1 MYLLNAGS
9 SEGRITPA
17 VSFAIRQLTA
27 FSVIPGM
34 SGAILPRVARPN
46 RSNPPSDAGTPAAV
60 SSCSRRADLLAVRI
74 RNTWSVRSSRR
85 SRPAESASSLDRRV
99 AEAASLREVS
109 ARDASKRASARAWAR
124 SISSA
129 SLGNSLTGFIP
140 LFKRVAMA
148 RVLCQSMHVDVE
160 LIQNQSALLFRQLV
174 GGVPQVMGSIKDLN
188 DRHVYANEGFCAR
201 LGLKASDVQG
211 RTVRELFGDELAD
224 SYLGQDELVLKTGRP
239 LQNHLELIVRA
250 DGQLGWYVT
259 SKSVLRAGSGEAI
272 GIAVLSVDLH
282 SQVNSAHAGL
292 ARVIAAIR
300 DRIHRQWRVAEMA
313 EIAGLSSP
321 SLERLARRTLGL
333 PPQQLLQRLRLE
345 HAVFL
350 ITQTSQS
357 MGDVA
362 AECGFYDQSSFT
374 RQFRKVL
381 GLTPGAYRRVG

>member
-1 MYLLNAGS
+1 M
-9 SEGRITPA
+9 
-17 VSFAIRQLTA
+17 
-27 FSVIPGM
+27 
-34 SGAILPRVARPN
+34 
-46 RSNPPSDAGTPAAV
+46 
-60 SSCSRRADLLAVRI
+60 
-74 RNTWSVRSSRR
+74 
-85 SRPAESASSLDRRV
+85 
-99 AEAASLREVS
+99 
-109 ARDASKRASARAWAR
+109 
-124 SISSA
+124 
-129 SLGNSLTGFIP
+129 
-140 LFKRVAMA
+140 
-148 RVLCQSMHVDVE
+148 
-160 LIQNQSALLFRQLV
+160 
-174 GGVPQVMGSIKDLN
+174 
-188 DRHVYANEGFCAR
+188 
-201 LGLKASDVQG
+201 
-211 RTVRELFGDELAD
+211 RELFGDELAE

-259 SKSVLRAGSGEAI
+259 SKSVLTGVSGEPI

-300 DRIHRQWRVAEMA
+300 DRIHWQWRVAEMA